1 MKSQYN
7 QNPSTPQNDTG
18 TLLSSN
24 LYYYRN
30 VGANFKDENEF
41 KHRYDNQLQANS
53 SLAKRVKEL
62 EVELQS
68 TNTRYDEMK
77 DKLLKEIESEKQLRK
92 ETETSSMAQIEKY
105 IKSETEL
112 KQQYL
117 DLKNKYYEQAH
128 QLKELQEKYEEVT
141 EKYKIMKDSHSTQ
154 VKALEEQ
161 MKQKDLLHNS
171 SIQALEKENDKIH
184 NDSNSEMKK
193 ILDANTK
200 KMENYEQTIQNLKA
214 LKDKYERNNI
224 QLQKEFSELKI
235 EKENEKKEK
244 INQLND
250 EFSQQ
255 KKQLL
260 KEFNDKFVK
269 YDNERDEMVEHYT
282 QLTDGLQKKN
292 VQLSSDKV
300 KLERELT
307 NLQSINKKLSKDND
321 TMKLQ
326 LNSHNVEVTKKEE
339 LIAALKAQLDEAKY
353 NIKKHFDETDK
364 EVAHLSSEYNKTRIE
379 WQKEKQE
386 LLNQIDNLK
395 YSEKELRDENEKLKK
410 EKTSF
415 KEELKKYIN
424 LIVDEKINEIKV
436 I

>member
-1 MKSQYN
+1 MKTQYN
-7 QNPSTPQNDTG
+7 QNQSTPQNDTG
-18 TLLSSN
+18 ALLSSN

-117 DLKNKYYEQAH
+117 DLKNKYYEQSH
-128 QLKELQEKYEEVT
+128 QLKELQEKYEELT

-161 MKQKDLLHNS
+161 MKQKDLLYNS

-200 KMENYEQTIQNLKA
+200 KIENYEQTIQNLKA

-224 QLQKEFSELKI
+224 QLQKEFSELKKNSKDYSI
-235 EKENEKKEK
+235 DDLMDKLDKIISNSVKNGTFSFSANVHERKTPVYVNFAQKLADEKPKK
-244 INQLND
+244 NSFL
-250 EFSQQ
+250 
-255 KKQLL
+255 
-260 KEFNDKFVK
+260 
-269 YDNERDEMVEHYT
+269 
-282 QLTDGLQKKN
+282 DGL
-292 VQLSSDKV
+292 
-300 KLERELT
+300 
-307 NLQSINKKLSKDND
+307 
-321 TMKLQ
+321 
-326 LNSHNVEVTKKEE
+326 LNC
-339 LIAALKAQLDEAKY
+339 
-353 NIKKHFDETDK
+353 
-364 EVAHLSSEYNKTRIE
+364 
-379 WQKEKQE
+379 
-386 LLNQIDNLK
+386 
-395 YSEKELRDENEKLKK
+395 
-410 EKTSF
+410 
-415 KEELKKYIN
+415 
-424 LIVDEKINEIKV
+424 
-436 I
+436 